1 MKFTPL
7 SLAKLHPSKFWL
19 LIIAVGLISLHLYCV
34 WKISFHLD
42 TESESARNVG
52 PELLSIS
59 FLFWGA
65 TLFLLWQKRHLLKF
79 NSGVFSRFL
88 GATIIILVVFKSLSL
103 SDDDFFLRISPLISA
118 LGLGLL
124 ASGIQGLKQYW
135 REFMLLF
142 VIAIPVEELLAK
154 LVDLATL
161 TAQFADFLL
170 THLGFTITRHGTV
183 VSLPTGAVDVNQ
195 GCSGLRGITRL
206 LQLSVLMLFML
217 PTRLS
222 GMVILPVVAVVLA
235 FLVNGVRVAV
245 LALLIANSHRQAF
258 DYWHQGTGSHAI
270 SLVSVGILWF
280 ICQQL
285 TRQDDSDTKKSKTVI
300 QL

>member
-1 MKFTPL
+1 MMKFTPL
-7 SLAKLHPSKFWL
+7 ALAKLHSSKLWL
-19 LIIAVGLISLHLYCV
+19 LSIAVGLISLHLYSV
-34 WKISFHLD
+34 WRISFHLD
-42 TESESARNVG
+42 TESEATRNIG

-65 TLFLLWQKRHLLKF
+65 TLTLLWQKRYILKLD
-79 NSGVFSRFL
+79 SGVFSRFL
-88 GATIIILVVFKSLSL
+88 GATILLLVLFKSLSL

-118 LGLGLL
+118 IGLGVL
-124 ASGIQGLKQYW
+124 ASGIKGLKQYW
-135 REFMLLF
+135 QEFLLLF
-142 VIAIPVEELLAK
+142 VIAVPVEELLAK

-170 THLGFTITRHGTV
+170 THLGFTIARHGTV
-183 VSLPTGAVDVNQ
+183 VALPTGAVDVNQ

-206 LQLSVLMLFML
+206 LQLSVLMLFLL
-217 PTRLS
+217 PTYLS
-222 GMVILPVVAVVLA
+222 GKIILPIVAVVLA
-235 FLVNGVRVAV
+235 FVINGVRVAV

-285 TRQDDSDTKKSKTVI
+285 TRQDESDNKESKT
-300 QL
+300 LN